1 MATTIKDIAK
11 YAGVGVGTVSRVIN
25 KEKGV
30 GQKTREKVLDA
41 MKTLNYQPNN
51 MAMQLRRNA
60 TRIIALLVPIVN
72 HPFFAKL
79 AYYIEDEAD
88 KFGYSVILV
97 SSQQRV
103 EREAEIIKKIKHR
116 EVDGAVF
123 VTHYMHDEK
132 ELDNCPII
140 SIDRAFGENTPYVT
154 SDNYDS
160 TTKAI
165 EYMIKR
171 GAKRIAFLGSKP
183 EVKSEVTE
191 RERAYRD
198 VMEKHDMPVRIVNE
212 VMKHGEEA
220 MVVSGF
226 LEKYSD
232 VDGVFVSGY
241 TLSQFLYEDAT
252 ELGKK
257 IPEDLQIISYDGI
270 FKPWGIAN
278 ITCIE
283 QPIEE
288 MARQAVS
295 LLIKKIRKEET
306 CIRTVLKTKF
316 VLGTTTKNA

>member
-25 KEKGV
+25 NEKGV

-132 ELDNCPII
+132 ADPI
-140 SIDRAFGENTPYVT
+140 
-154 SDNYDS
+154 
-160 TTKAI
+160 
-165 EYMIKR
+165 
-171 GAKRIAFLGSKP
+171 RIRLSKP
-183 EVKSEVTE
+183 HRSEHLRNSRWSPHMQGMLSWSDYRSQTRSDIPNE
-191 RERAYRD
+191 ACPLQAMLLHKKRSSFLRA
-198 VMEKHDMPVRIVNE
+198 
-212 VMKHGEEA
+212 
-220 MVVSGF
+220 
-226 LEKYSD
+226 
-232 VDGVFVSGY
+232 
-241 TLSQFLYEDAT
+241 
-252 ELGKK
+252 
-257 IPEDLQIISYDGI
+257 
-270 FKPWGIAN
+270 
-278 ITCIE
+278 
-283 QPIEE
+283 
-288 MARQAVS
+288 S
-295 LLIKKIRKEET
+295 LLCFRE
-306 CIRTVLKTKF
+306 VFL
-316 VLGTTTKNA
+316 